1 MGLFSFKSNTRED
14 LGGTDEQTRFCEEY
28 SSKKNTKFYSVKQ
41 FFTSFNPA
49 LLILLPFWIC
59 FLLLF
64 LFNKPELTETHFLTT
79 DRIEVF
85 SYIKAYWSTLFNY

>member
-14 LGGTDEQTRFCEEY
+14 LGGTEEQTRFYEEY
-28 SSKKNTKFYSVKQ
+28 SSEKNTKFYSVKQ

-49 LLILLPFWIC
+49 LLVLLPFWIC

-64 LFNKPELTETHFLTT
+64 LFNRPELQEIDFLA
-79 DRIEVF
+79 DRF
-85 SYIKAYWSTLFNY
+85 DTFLSLFKQYHTFR